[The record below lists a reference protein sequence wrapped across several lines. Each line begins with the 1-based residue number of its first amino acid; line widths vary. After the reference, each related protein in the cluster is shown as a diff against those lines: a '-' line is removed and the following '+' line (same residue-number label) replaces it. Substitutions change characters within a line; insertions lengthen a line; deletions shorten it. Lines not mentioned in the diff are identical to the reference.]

1 MRMTVL
7 GAAGS
12 AGSRIVSE
20 ALSRGHQ
27 VTAVVRSEATFA
39 QLPNEAI
46 KRLGDASRIEDVIA
60 LSKGQDLV
68 ISATRPPQGQEQQ
81 LVSISQSLLAGL
93 AQSNVRL
100 IAVGGAGS
108 LSVAD
113 KNDTLVVDDPRYV
126 SPEWRDIA
134 VACVD
139 QYNLYKANTQTN
151 WTYLSPP
158 AMLLPGERTA
168 KFRLG
173 KDELLV
179 DQEGQSRIS
188 VEDLAVALIDEAEQN
203 NYPQQRFTLAY

>member
-1 MRMTVL
+1 MRITVL

-12 AGSRIVSE
+12 AGSRIVTE

-27 VTAVVRSEATFA
+27 VTAVVRSDTKFQ
-39 QLPNEAI
+39 QLPKEAI

-60 LSKGQDLV
+60 LSKGQDVV
-68 ISATRPPQGQEQQ
+68 ISATRPPQGQEQK
-81 LVSISQSLLAGL
+81 LVNISQSLLTGL
-93 AQSNVRL
+93 AQTKVRL

-126 SPEWRDIA
+126 SPAWRDIA

-139 QYNLYKANTQTN
+139 QYKVYKENTQTN

-188 VEDLAVALIDEAEQN
+188 VEDLAVAIIDEAEQN